1 MQRRPQHREIGA
13 STLAQAEFSQL
24 SNLLIQMGKV
34 SQDPLFIQCVYL
46 QWRMVRMLQRAKAK
60 RKCCP
65 PYWGR
70 VILRQREV
78 QAEVLVTLPGL
89 SGHGAVKPCPGL
101 TFRAWFIPARNNSD
115 TIYTK
120 IVACNQSQI
129 STVPWQLNL
138 KAFGTPRAG
147 KIP

>member
-1 MQRRPQHREIGA
+1 MQRRPQHCEISA
-13 STLAQAEFSQL
+13 SRLAQSEFSQL
-24 SNLLIQMGKV
+24 SNLLIQMSKV

-46 QWRMVRMLQRAKAK
+46 QWRMVRMLQLAKAK

-89 SGHGAVKPCPGL
+89 SGHGALKPCPGL
-101 TFRAWFIPARNNSD
+101 TFRAWFTPACNHSV
-115 TIYTK
+115 TIYIK
-120 IVACNQSQI
+120 IITGIQSLI
-129 STVPWQLNL
+129 LSVPWQLNFQAL
-138 KAFGTPRAG
+138 GKA
-147 KIP
+147 